1 MEEPQERTSCES
13 FQYSLICSPHLFF
26 RISTAE
32 YVEVDGKP
40 AVDAPLRR
48 FGNRREV
55 ELVREGGGGERL
67 LDSRPSIFGSVWL
80 FPFRSTEILFHYI
93 LIKWSISKV
102 VKRKIPLYTPK
113 LAP

>member
-1 MEEPQERTSCES
+1 MQILSKNT
-13 FQYSLICSPHLFF
+13 FHLRGF
-26 RISTAE
+26 RRAVSSSSTE
-32 YVEVDGKP
+32 DVEVEREP
-40 AVDAPLRR
+40 AVDAPLGRLR
-48 FGNRREV
+48 DRAEV

-80 FPFRSTEILFHYI
+80 FPFRNTEIPFHSI

-102 VKRKIPLYTPK
+102 VKGKNSLYTPK